1 MPKIPVGLAGL
12 TLDQDMPKVLWKGL
26 ANVALAP
33 NLYVVAAV
41 YFSKTGHADIISP
54 PISACPG
61 LRLDQDMQN
70 SENAWTRPDAPRW
83 WAQSYPRRLV
93 QAFPEFCMSRSEVR
107 PGHGTPMSVNVC
119 FLFSVSLLFYRC
131 VTIRLPMCYRCLYL
145 CSTYVCYSYLTDAF
159 NHVLQM
165 CCRCFTNVLPLC
177 LPMFHR

>member
-1 MPKIPVGLAGL
+1 MPKIQEMGSRDGLACPGLTLDQDMPKIPKMPSGVGLAGL

-107 PGHGTPMSVNVC
+107 PGHADISGRLISACPIFDGCGGTGVC
-119 FLFSVSLLFYRC
+119 GDGRGNQQQ
-131 VTIRLPMCYRCLYL
+131 T
-145 CSTYVCYSYLTDAF
+145 
-159 NHVLQM
+159 
-165 CCRCFTNVLPLC
+165 
-177 LPMFHR
+177 